1 MSSLYIPK
9 IRAID
14 VVEILIIA
22 VFIYVFIS
30 WVRKTRAYNL
40 IRGILV
46 ILAFVFIAV
55 ILQMSTI
62 LWLIRRIGSILLIAL
77 VIIFQPE
84 LRRALEQLGQRNIF
98 SSILPDTRYQS
109 QLFSDDT
116 LNEIVRAVTEMSGER
131 IGALIVIE
139 QKIGLSEYVDTGID
153 IDARVS
159 SQLLSNIFQHNTPLH
174 DGAVIIR
181 GDRILAATCY
191 LPLSESGSISKRFGT
206 RHRAG
211 VGITEVSDCFTII
224 VSEETGRISYARKSE
239 LTTGV
244 SISALREELY
254 RIQRREKDTAK
265 RVNKIWEAKS

>member
-22 VFIYVFIS
+22 VIIYVFMS

-62 LWLIRRIGSILLIAL
+62 LWLMRRVGSILLTAL

-98 SSILPDTRYQS
+98 SSIFPSARYQS
-109 QLFSDDT
+109 ELFSDET
-116 LNEIVRAVTEMSGER
+116 LNEIVRAVNEMSGER
-131 IGALIVIE
+131 IGALIIIE
-139 QKIGLSEYVDTGID
+139 QKIRLSEYIDTGID

-211 VGITEVSDCFTII
+211 VGISEVSDCFAII

-244 SISALREELY
+244 SISALREELF
-254 RIQRREKDTAK
+254 RIQKREKNTVK
-265 RVNKIWEAKS
+265 HVNKIWEAKE